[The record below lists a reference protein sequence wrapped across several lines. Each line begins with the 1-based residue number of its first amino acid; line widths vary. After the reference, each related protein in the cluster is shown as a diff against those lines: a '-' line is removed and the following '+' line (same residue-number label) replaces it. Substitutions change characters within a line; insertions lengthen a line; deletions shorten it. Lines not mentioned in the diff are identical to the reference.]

1 MNFLLWNRKLN
12 RDEWMENR
20 RSVLASPI
28 LVEGG
33 RRIRGWGEVLC
44 GWFVDD
50 TEDTQNFHYLGHSD
64 IRRMI
69 CSIFV
74 TLDA

>member
-50 TEDTQNFHYLGHSD
+50 TEDTLAELLYHFENAVLLY
-64 IRRMI
+64 
-69 CSIFV
+69 V
-74 TLDA
+74 